1 MTSVPNLASR
11 PFRNERLPSTLFGA
25 AFVLLLVFT
34 ARHALELRRLPAR
47 STSLHREVA
56 SLEAESSRLREEARR
71 LRGPKPDAATV
82 AQWALL
88 KDLIDKRA
96 FSWTRLL
103 GRLESVLPDGV
114 RLVAIDPSVKKGEM
128 RVELSAVCR
137 TAQDS
142 LTLVKVLE
150 ASDEFE
156 DVYPVSDTGGE
167 GGESKYTMRYRPL
180 ELPPFVKPAES
191 GAGGT
196 SSSGPDAAV
205 QGDSS
210 QGPAAGAANSTAGAS
225 RADRSGTAG
234 AAADKAGQ
242 P

>member
-1 MTSVPNLASR
+1 MSAVPNLASR
-11 PFRNERLPSTLFGA
+11 PFRNERLPSSLFGVA
-25 AFVLLLVFT
+25 LVLLLAFT
-34 ARHALELRRLPAR
+34 VRHALELRRLPAR
-47 STSLHREVA
+47 SGSLHREVA
-56 SLEAESSRLREEARR
+56 SLDTEANRLREDARR

-82 AQWALL
+82 AQWTLL
-88 KDLIDKRA
+88 KDLVDKRA

-103 GRLESVLPDGV
+103 GRLESVLPQGV

-180 ELPPFVKPAES
+180 ELPPFVS
-191 GAGGT
+191 
-196 SSSGPDAAV
+196 
-205 QGDSS
+205 
-210 QGPAAGAANSTAGAS
+210 PAAAAPVGAAPPDPGPSTQGEASEPSVPPAMAGRGSSAS
-225 RADRSGTAG
+225 GS
-234 AAADKAGQ
+234 AADKAVQ